1 MISGIGIDIAKVARI
16 AVAVEKWGERFLRR
30 VFTDR
35 EIRYSFSMKDPYP
48 SLSVRFAAKE
58 AMIKAIGS
66 RSFPFREMEVVNL
79 ETGMPVMEVKGEI
92 EGYLKEHGISKVHL
106 SLAHEKEYA
115 VACVIL
121 E

>member
-1 MISGIGIDIAKVARI
+1 
-16 AVAVEKWGERFLRR
+16 
-30 VFTDR
+30 
-35 EIRYSFSMKDPYP
+35 
-48 SLSVRFAAKE
+48 
-58 AMIKAIGS
+58 MIKAIGS

-92 EGYLKEHGISKVHL
+92 EGYLKEHGISKFHL